1 MKSIFSSWT
10 FNVWELGIF
19 KVSAVSCGI
28 FIGAYFS
35 DFFNN
40 NWLIVL
46 FILFLIGWI
55 YLAVTRLKYLRK
67 LDK

>member
-1 MKSIFSSWT
+1 MKSIFSPWT

-19 KVSAVSCGI
+19 KVSAVSFGI

-35 DFFNN
+35 DFFD
-40 NWLIVL
+40 NWLITL
-46 FILFLIGWI
+46 FILFLIGWV
-55 YLAVTRLKYLRK
+55 YLAVTRLKSLRK

>member
-1 MKSIFSSWT
+1 MKSIFSPWT
-10 FNVWELGIF
+10 FSVWELGIF
-19 KVSAVSCGI
+19 KVCAVSFGI

-35 DFFNN
+35 DFFD
-40 NWLIVL
+40 NWLIAL
-46 FILFLIGWI
+46 FILFLIGWV

>member
-1 MKSIFSSWT
+1 MKSIFSSWR
-10 FNVWELGIF
+10 FNIWELGIF
-19 KVSAVSCGI
+19 KVSAVSFGI

-40 NWLIVL
+40 WLTAL
-46 FILFLIGWI
+46 FILFLIGWV

>member
-1 MKSIFSSWT
+1 MKSIFSPWT

-19 KVSAVSCGI
+19 KVSAVSFGI

-35 DFFNN
+35 EFFD
-40 NWLIVL
+40 NWGIAL
-46 FILFLIGWI
+46 FILFLIGWA

>member
-1 MKSIFSSWT
+1 MKSVFSSWT
-10 FNVWELGIF
+10 LNLWELGIF
-19 KVSAVSCGI
+19 KVSAVSFGI

-40 NWLIVL
+40 WLTAL

-55 YLAVTRLKYLRK
+55 YFAVTRLKYLRK

>member
-1 MKSIFSSWT
+1 MKSIFSPWT

-19 KVSAVSCGI
+19 KVSAVSFGI

-35 DFFNN
+35 DFFE
-40 NWLIVL
+40 NWWIALL
-46 FILFLIGWI
+46 ILFLIGWA

>member
-1 MKSIFSSWT
+1 MKSIFSPWT

-19 KVSAVSCGI
+19 KVSAVSFGI
-28 FIGAYFS
+28 FIGAHFS
-35 DFFNN
+35 HFFD
-40 NWLIVL
+40 NWLIAL
-46 FILFLIGWI
+46 FILFLIGWV

>member
-10 FNVWELGIF
+10 FNVWELGIL
-19 KVSAVSCGI
+19 KVSAISFGI
-28 FIGAYFS
+28 FFGAYFS

-40 NWLIVL
+40 WLIAL
-46 FILFLIGWI
+46 FILFLIGWV

>member
-10 FNVWELGIF
+10 LSLWELGIF
-19 KVSAVSCGI
+19 KVSIVSFGI

-40 NWLIVL
+40 WLIIL
-46 FILFLIGWI
+46 FVLFLIGWI

>member
-1 MKSIFSSWT
+1 MKSIFSSWI
-10 FNVWELGIF
+10 FNVWELGVF
-19 KVSAVSCGI
+19 KVSTVSFGI
-28 FIGAYFS
+28 LIGAYFS
-35 DFFNN
+35 DFFN

-67 LDK
+67 

>member
-19 KVSAVSCGI
+19 KVSAVSFGI

-40 NWLIVL
+40 
-46 FILFLIGWI
+46 
-55 YLAVTRLKYLRK
+55 
-67 LDK
+67 

>member
-1 MKSIFSSWT
+1 MKSIFSPWT
-10 FNVWELGIF
+10 FHVWELGIF
-19 KVSAVSCGI
+19 KISAISFGI

-35 DFFNN
+35 NFFN
-40 NWLIVL
+40 NWLITL

>member
-1 MKSIFSSWT
+1 MKSIFSPWILNT
-10 FNVWELGIF
+10 WELGIF
-19 KVSAVSCGI
+19 KVSAVSFGI

-35 DFFNN
+35 GFFD
-40 NWLIVL
+40 NWLIAL
-46 FILFLIGWI
+46 FVLFLIGWV

>member
-10 FNVWELGIF
+10 FNVWELGVF
-19 KVSAVSCGI
+19 KVSAVSFGI
-28 FIGAYFS
+28 FVGAYFS
-35 DFFNN
+35 NFFN

-46 FILFLIGWI
+46 FILFLIGWT
-55 YLAVTRLKYLRK
+55 YLAVTRLRYLRK

>member
-1 MKSIFSSWT
+1 MKSIFDSWT

-19 KVSAVSCGI
+19 KISAVSLGI

-40 NWLIVL
+40 WLIEL
-46 FILFLIGWI
+46 FILFLIGWA
-55 YLAVTRLKYLRK
+55 YLAVTRLRYLRK

>member
-19 KVSAVSCGI
+19 KVSAVSFGI
-28 FIGAYFS
+28 LIGAYFS
-35 DFFNN
+35 DFFN

-46 FILFLIGWI
+46 FILFLIGWT

-67 LDK
+67 

>member
-1 MKSIFSSWT
+1 MKSIFSPWT

-19 KVSAVSCGI
+19 KVSAVSFGI

-35 DFFNN
+35 DFFG
-40 NWLIVL
+40 NWLITL
-46 FILFLIGWI
+46 LILFLIGWI